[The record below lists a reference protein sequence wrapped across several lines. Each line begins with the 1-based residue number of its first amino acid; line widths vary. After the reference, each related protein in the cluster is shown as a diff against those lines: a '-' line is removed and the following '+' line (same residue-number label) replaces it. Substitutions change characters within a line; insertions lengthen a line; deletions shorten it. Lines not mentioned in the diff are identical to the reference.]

1 MKILER
7 DDGMEQSDG
16 RRGGERWLDSG
27 CISKAGPAGCADR
40 TLVGRERTES
50 RAASESEPERAAAQ
64 VAVHGDGED
73 GGRSAGWGPGHQG
86 NRIRFGRV
94 KSETL

>member
-16 RRGGERWLDSG
+16 RRGGERWLDSRR
-27 CISKAGPAGCADR
+27 ISKAGPAGCADR
-40 TLVGRERTES
+40 TLVGRERAES
-50 RAASESEPERAAAQ
+50 RAASGSEPERAAAQ

-73 GGRSAGWGPGHQG
+73 GGRTCWLGTGAPGES
-86 NRIRFGRV
+86 RSFR
-94 KSETL
+94 TC